1 MNKHKIIRDTFFL
14 TAIELI
20 LQGLSLL
27 LNVFVT
33 RKLGSSFM
41 GMISLIG
48 SFFGFVTI
56 ISSGNIYLSSSR
68 FISEEIGKK
77 NGNPNK
83 VFRYSVVSSVTLS
96 IVIGI
101 IVFSFSELISTR
113 ILKTDQLIVPI
124 RILAMILPV
133 ASINSSLKGYFNA
146 VRNVS
151 VAAAGSTLEFLVK
164 SGLFAF
170 FAEFM
175 ILNGKINTL
184 TAFAVSI
191 AAGQIVSCLVLVF
204 FILNCISR
212 ADVNAQ
218 YVFKS
223 LLFHLFRFFSTVS
236 LPLF

>member
-1 MNKHKIIRDTFFL
+1 
-14 TAIELI
+14 
-20 LQGLSLL
+20 
-27 LNVFVT
+27 
-33 RKLGSSFM
+33 M

-113 ILKTDQLIVPI
+113 ILKTD
-124 RILAMILPV
+124 PV
-133 ASINSSLKGYFNA
+133 NCSYKNSGNDTACCFYKFEFKGYFNA

-170 FAEFM
+170 
-175 ILNGKINTL
+175 LQNL
-184 TAFAVSI
+184 
-191 AAGQIVSCLVLVF
+191 
-204 FILNCISR
+204 
-212 ADVNAQ
+212 
-218 YVFKS
+218 
-223 LLFHLFRFFSTVS
+223 
-236 LPLF
+236 

>member
-101 IVFSFSELISTR
+101 IVFSFSELISKLNT
-113 ILKTDQLIVPI
+113 TF
-124 RILAMILPV
+124 
-133 ASINSSLKGYFNA
+133 SSEETNFNIFSF
-146 VRNVS
+146 VNLS
-151 VAAAGSTLEFLVK
+151 
-164 SGLFAF
+164 
-170 FAEFM
+170 
-175 ILNGKINTL
+175 
-184 TAFAVSI
+184 
-191 AAGQIVSCLVLVF
+191 LVF
-204 FILNCISR
+204 YINFCKL
-212 ADVNAQ
+212 
-218 YVFKS
+218 Y
-223 LLFHLFRFFSTVS
+223 T
-236 LPLF
+236 

>member
-83 VFRYSVVSSVTLS
+83 VFRYSVVSLS
-96 IVIGI
+96 
-101 IVFSFSELISTR
+101 LIH
-113 ILKTDQLIVPI
+113 I
-124 RILAMILPV
+124 
-133 ASINSSLKGYFNA
+133 
-146 VRNVS
+146 
-151 VAAAGSTLEFLVK
+151 
-164 SGLFAF
+164 
-170 FAEFM
+170 
-175 ILNGKINTL
+175 
-184 TAFAVSI
+184 
-191 AAGQIVSCLVLVF
+191 
-204 FILNCISR
+204 
-212 ADVNAQ
+212 
-218 YVFKS
+218 
-223 LLFHLFRFFSTVS
+223 
-236 LPLF
+236 

>member
-77 NGNPNK
+77 NGNQIK
-83 VFRYSVVSSVTLS
+83 YS
-96 IVIGI
+96 GI
-101 IVFSFSELISTR
+101 
-113 ILKTDQLIVPI
+113 P
-124 RILAMILPV
+124 
-133 ASINSSLKGYFNA
+133 
-146 VRNVS
+146 
-151 VAAAGSTLEFLVK
+151 
-164 SGLFAF
+164 
-170 FAEFM
+170 
-175 ILNGKINTL
+175 
-184 TAFAVSI
+184 
-191 AAGQIVSCLVLVF
+191 
-204 FILNCISR
+204 
-212 ADVNAQ
+212 
-218 YVFKS
+218 
-223 LLFHLFRFFSTVS
+223 
-236 LPLF
+236 